1 MFCNKKY
8 FIFFDT
14 FLQKLP
20 AIKAELVTLLNEFKA
35 RTGNDF
41 LYFGSPLLERMENLK
56 EEHEVMKETQRKVR
70 VSLSFIVLFIIC
82 NKSIEFQLYYLKTK
96 VNSCGIGWSENY
108 G

>member
-1 MFCNKKY
+1 MFCNQKY
-8 FIFFDT
+8 FILFDT

-56 EEHEVMKETQRKVR
+56 EEHQFMKETQKKNR
-70 VSLSFIVLFIIC
+70 VSLSFIYNL
-82 NKSIEFQLYYLKTK
+82 
-96 VNSCGIGWSENY
+96 
-108 G
+108 